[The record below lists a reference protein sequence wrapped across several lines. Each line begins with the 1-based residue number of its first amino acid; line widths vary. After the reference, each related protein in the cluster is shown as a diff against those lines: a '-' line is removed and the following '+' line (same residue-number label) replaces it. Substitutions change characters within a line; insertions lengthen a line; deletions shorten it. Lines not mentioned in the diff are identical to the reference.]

1 MLIPSSMSAVWIWN
15 IYCVS
20 MCVCS
25 SVLSKCVRLL
35 TYMWVWNICI
45 NLWWRSMGHVYVLK
59 VRLQLK
65 GRGND
70 CVKMALK
77 ELGAQ
82 LARPISVR
90 VAADDSQISQ
100 PIIWALIYAQR
111 GHSLPLTNQRPE
123 CRRLVTMAN
132 ESSRKKCDV
141 AWTTGGT
148 GTTNTPTT
156 SALNTLKYRRLNI
169 NYS

>member
-1 MLIPSSMSAVWIWN
+1 MLDFLPCLFPLVCQQCEFERFLFCCQHVSVWI
-15 IYCVS
+15 ISIVLTHFSFYMLVFAHVR
-20 MCVCS
+20 VCMKR
-25 SVLSKCVRLL
+25 VHQF
-35 TYMWVWNICI
+35 MMNDQ
-45 NLWWRSMGHVYVLK
+45 GHVYALK

-77 ELGAQ
+77 EPGAQ

-90 VAADDSQISQ
+90 VAADDSQFSQ

-123 CRRLVTMAN
+123 CPRLVTMAN
-132 ESSRKKCDV
+132 QSSVSIQSHRQFGKEHELCC
-141 AWTTGGT
+141 
-148 GTTNTPTT
+148 
-156 SALNTLKYRRLNI
+156 S
-169 NYS
+169 